1 MDLTSCPVSPKRWER
16 KLKSNG
22 TTVLYCSISRPA
34 FSDSGKQR
42 RMERYSAR
50 LAQLWQTR
58 WENDLYRKACQ
69 AFADQPNDVL
79 FQPWNATMDYQVT
92 YWDPPLL
99 SIRINIQEQGPATPP
114 VSLCIGEVW
123 DCSSGYPC
131 SLRAFLP
138 VKPRRWKQILTEQ
151 LQKQAQQR
159 LDSGE
164 SLLYPNCLSVIK
176 ENFDPSRFYLT
187 EDGLVIFYPLYTL
200 GSYGEGIPTFTI
212 PAAPQVQSNKF
223 RALSSTARR

>member
-1 MDLTSCPVSPKRWER
+1 
-16 KLKSNG
+16 
-22 TTVLYCSISRPA
+22 
-34 FSDSGKQR
+34 
-42 RMERYSAR
+42 
-50 LAQLWQTR
+50 
-58 WENDLYRKACQ
+58 
-69 AFADQPNDVL
+69 
-79 FQPWNATMDYQVT
+79 MDYQVT